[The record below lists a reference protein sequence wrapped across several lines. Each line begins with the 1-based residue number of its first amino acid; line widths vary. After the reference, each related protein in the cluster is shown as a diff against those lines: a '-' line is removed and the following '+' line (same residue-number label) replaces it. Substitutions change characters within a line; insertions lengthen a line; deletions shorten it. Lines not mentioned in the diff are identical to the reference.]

1 VARAVENDPA
11 LAARMAAFER
21 DKAALKAAFDPVAG
35 AALPAAWL
43 RRIEAAVERPSAQV
57 LTFPSRRRPVLVAW
71 AIAACLLLAVGLGV
85 MRLRLQAPE
94 DGLLAEA
101 LAARGG
107 SLVAAAHYD
116 LAALPDAEAQRA
128 LLTKATG
135 LPVRAP
141 DLHRQGWHLA
151 AIDTYQHA
159 AALRYA
165 NAHGQSLFVF
175 VRRSAGVPR
184 FDILKRQ
191 ADRICVWQDEVVA
204 AVMMGDMSAGQMMRV
219 AGAAYASLD
228 L

>member
-1 VARAVENDPA
+1 MGALASDPT
-11 LAARMAAFER
+11 LAARVEAFQR
-21 DKAALKAAFDPVAG
+21 DKTALG
-35 AALPAAWL
+35 AAYAPIAAGPLPEAWL
-43 RRIEAAVERPSAQV
+43 RRIEAAVERPPVRV
-57 LTFPSRRRPVLVAW
+57 LALSPRRRRPVFAW
-71 AIAACLLLAVGLGV
+71 AIAACLLLAVGLGIV
-85 MRLRLQAPE
+85 HLRLQAPE

-107 SLVAAAHYD
+107 SLVAAAHFD
-116 LAALPDAEAQRA
+116 GAALPDADAQRS
-128 LLTKATG
+128 LLTKVTG
-135 LPVRAP
+135 LPVRPP

-151 AIDTYQHA
+151 AIDTYQNA

-175 VRRSAGVPR
+175 VRRSAGPPR
-184 FDILKRQ
+184 FDIVKRQ
-191 ADRICVWQDEVVA
+191 SDRICVWQDEVVA